1 MRKLINK
8 NMTKRVFA
16 FGLAGMML
24 CATGC
29 GKETR
34 RVGDVSNYVKESES
48 MTYFSSSDESLDQF
62 LNDYFKRHVGVID
75 AEEGDMAV
83 NSLKPG
89 SGFEGMFNHEWVTMA
104 VSWFNSFDGLE
115 SDRLTSLKNALESVP
130 VDRYGYVWDGPDGA
144 KALQDVT
151 GTTYVHSMGWPFPSA
166 ADSDGWST
174 YWDFNGGKGSYE
186 GDAWTTNFGAKVDDG
201 MLSGTITEGV
211 DKVVFT
217 SPQMTSLNSIMTYH
231 APYLELDLR
240 MYTDSYNDIEDI
252 YVWYKNDNSEDWSTE
267 KRVSI
272 KEIATVDYDF
282 EAAYEHVLYLPMYAE
297 SNWDSDANKQIT
309 QLKIEVVA
317 KNGKKLDGKFGLNHV
332 KCLYDTRHSNNNSN
346 YITSMKYYYN
356 FSGDVAYLEKAIVDA
371 RKAMNFFMQ
380 MYDEERHLNYQG
392 YMVGHDSDKSGKTA
406 VEKMASS
413 LTNGYWDVL
422 YMTEYDFQSNMYFYK
437 AINDLIYLENALAS
451 QGIEVDKSLSNVLTA
466 ERDGTKGTSEY
477 TWEVADLEKIAA
489 DVLAELRK
497 STDDATQTGFW
508 DETSG
513 RFICGYNP
521 DGEPVDYGY
530 VIWNLEA
537 IHYGIA
543 TEEQEKSIM
552 DWISGERIVEADKT
566 GSTGEDIY
574 YYEMSPRI
582 TTMNKDGLFNGFYE
596 NAIGGSVE
604 FGTKQI
610 QYGGAATFLS
620 YFDLMSRMETYG
632 TDDAFAR
639 LKGIQEWYEKVY
651 DYYKNE
657 NQNPEPFDFYWDY
670 YKEKV
675 GITPQSGVHPG
686 GGSGIVGVDGEFLEN
701 LLMIAAV
708 PYGFFGIDTT
718 DGKCLTVSPQLP
730 EELDW
735 WKIENLGFNR
745 VKYDLSVYANAVRID
760 SVRGNA
766 DGLSIQV
773 SLDEPKGSY
782 GVYVNGVET
791 KNFTEED
798 GKVIVTVPFASAII
812 EVR

>member
-1 MRKLINK
+1 MKNK
-8 NMTKRVFA
+8 NICKRVFA
-16 FGLAGMML
+16 FGLAGLML
-24 CATGC
+24 LTTAC
-29 GKETR
+29 GSETKT
-34 RVGDVSNYVKESES
+34 GDVSNYKKESES
-48 MTYFSSSDESLDQF
+48 MTYFSSSDESLDKF
-62 LNDYFKRHVGVID
+62 LNDFFKRHVGVID
-75 AEEGDMAV
+75 EEEGDMAV

-115 SDRLTSLKNALESVP
+115 SDRLTSLRNALESVP

-144 KALQDVT
+144 KSLDD
-151 GTTYVHSMGWPFPSA
+151 TTATTAVHSMGWPFPRA
-166 ADSDGWST
+166 TDSEGWST
-174 YWDFNGGKGSYE
+174 YWDFNTGTGAYE
-186 GDAWTTNFGAKVDDG
+186 GEPWTTNFDAKVKEG
-201 MLSGTITEGV
+201 MLGGTITEGV

-217 SPQMTSLNSIMTYH
+217 SPEMTSINSIMTYH

-240 MYTDSYNDIEDI
+240 MYTDSYNNIEDI
-252 YVWYKNDNSEDWSTE
+252 YVWYKNDNSEEWSTE
-267 KRVSI
+267 KRVSV
-272 KEIATVDYDF
+272 KEIAAVDYDF

-297 SNWDSDANKQIT
+297 EHWDSDANKQVT
-309 QLKIEVVA
+309 QLKVEIVA
-317 KNGKKLDGKFGLNHV
+317 KEGTKLDGKFGINHV

-356 FSGDVAYLEKAIVDA
+356 FSGDVAYLEDAIVDA

-380 MYDEERHLNYQG
+380 MYDEERHLNNQT
-392 YMVGHDSDKSGKTA
+392 YMVGHDSDKSSNVA
-406 VEKMASS
+406 VERMASCI
-413 LTNGYWDVL
+413 TNGYWDVL

-437 AINDLIYLENALAS
+437 AIQDLIYLENALAS
-451 QGIEVDKSLSNVLTA
+451 QGIEVDKALSAVQTA
-466 ERDGTKGTSEY
+466 ERDGTKGVSEY
-477 TWEVADLEKIAA
+477 KWEVADLEKVAEE
-489 DVLAELRK
+489 VLSELRK
-497 STDDATQTGFW
+497 STDDKSQTGFW

-574 YYEMSPRI
+574 YYELSPRI
-582 TTMNKDGLFNGFYE
+582 TTMNKDGLFNGYYE

-604 FGTKQI
+604 YGVKQI

-620 YFDLMSRMETYG
+620 YFDLMSRIKTYG
-632 TDDAFAR
+632 TDDAFTR

-657 NQNPEPFDFYWDY
+657 NENPEPFDFYWDY
-670 YKEKV
+670 YKDKV

-708 PYGFFGIDTT
+708 PYGFFGVDTT

-791 KNFTEED
+791 KDYTEED